1 MAETSLLPLLRLG
14 SAALPIG
21 AFAYSQG
28 LELGVER
35 GVVDGEESAASWI
48 CGLIEHSLL
57 TNDLPLILRVH
68 RAFAASDAALAEH
81 WSALLYASRPTRE
94 LREEELQ
101 LGRALARQLGELGV
115 VRAAHYRRS
124 GTVTLAAMYALA
136 ATEWGI
142 GAEAASLAYGFAW
155 SEAQVGAATRLVP
168 LGQSQA
174 QRVLSR
180 AMAVLERGL
189 PRMRLIADD
198 ELGQSSPGQTLLS
211 MQHETQYSR
220 LFRS

>member
-1 MAETSLLPLLRLG
+1 MAEAALLPLLRLG

-28 LELGVER
+28 LEQAVER
-35 GVVDGEESAASWI
+35 GIVHGEESTASWI
-48 CGLIEHSLL
+48 CGLIEHALL
-57 TNDLPLILRVH
+57 TNDLPLILRMH
-68 RAFAASDAALAEH
+68 AAWAASDVARVEH
-81 WSALLYASRPTRE
+81 WSALLYASRASRE

-101 LGRALARQLGELGV
+101 LGRALARLLGELGV
-115 VRAAHYRRS
+115 ARAAHFRQS
-124 GTVTLAAMYALA
+124 TVVTLAGMYALA
-136 ATEWGI
+136 AGEWGI
-142 GAEAASLAYGFAW
+142 GAEAASIAYGFAW

-174 QRVLSR
+174 QRVLSC
-180 AMAVLERGL
+180 AIAALERGL
-189 PRMRLIADD
+189 QRVPLITDD
-198 ELGQSSPGQTLLS
+198 ELCQSSPGQALLS